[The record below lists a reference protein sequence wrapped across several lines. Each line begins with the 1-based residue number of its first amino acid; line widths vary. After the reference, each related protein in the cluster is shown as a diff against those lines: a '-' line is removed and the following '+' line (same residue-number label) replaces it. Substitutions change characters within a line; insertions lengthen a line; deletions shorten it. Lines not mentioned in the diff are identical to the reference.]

1 LILVI
6 TMEGEWLEGNK
17 SQISL
22 AFMTQCPFQ
31 SINVHIG
38 EIGIEISNGAPFEF
52 DLINELNVVK
62 E

>member
-1 LILVI
+1 
-6 TMEGEWLEGNK
+6 MEGEWLEGNK